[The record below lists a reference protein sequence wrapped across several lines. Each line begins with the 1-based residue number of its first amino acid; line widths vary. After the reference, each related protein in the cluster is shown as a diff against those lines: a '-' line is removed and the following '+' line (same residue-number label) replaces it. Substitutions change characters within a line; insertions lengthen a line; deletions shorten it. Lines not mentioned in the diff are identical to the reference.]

1 MNPRTDR
8 IDRSGSRAV
17 LIGVSKY
24 QDPSFPPVPAAKKS
38 LQGVHRMLVDKELAN
53 WSPDQVTSIPDPV
66 DCRRVIGDLRRLAQ
80 DTHGVLLLYFVGHG
94 TVTENGDLVLAVTD
108 TIADEADVTGLEY
121 SKIRS
126 ALLGSPAKVKVVV
139 LDCCY
144 SGRAIDVLAGDGQFL
159 ADGTDV
165 RGTYTLT
172 AADHVAHAG
181 KPDAHTA
188 FTGEL
193 LDLISTGIAGGP
205 PVLTFADLYPHLKR
219 KLIARNLPRPNQRGT
234 DTADKYPVAKNAFG
248 NITATAK
255 SRSGDHQ
262 SARQSKT
269 REGIRRRTLVLGA
282 LAVAGTG
289 AGVAAVKLRTQS
301 SDTVVLSDSDTIY
314 SLAVSPD
321 GKTLATGGGNGIR
334 LWNMATG
341 KTTATIQGNLF
352 EIHSLAFSPDGRI
365 LAGASPTGSAKAS
378 PAVSDG
384 AGVQLWDVVNGSTL
398 ATFTD
403 GTSTWVAFS
412 PDGKTLASG
421 GDSGIRLRNV
431 ATRRT
436 IATLTTDSEINSVAF
451 SPDGKILA
459 SGGGNMFLPGQ
470 PRGIRLWDI
479 ATNRRIATLTDATT
493 TSVAFSPDGKTL
505 ASGGDSGIRLW
516 NVATRSTTATPTTDD
531 AASVVFS
538 PDGKTLASGT
548 ELGPVQLWDVAT
560 GSSTDTL
567 IDDAGG
573 RVAFSPD
580 GKTIVSSG
588 GHAAGRK
595 IYLWKNPRS

>member
-1 MNPRTDR
+1 
-8 IDRSGSRAV
+8 V

-38 LQGVHRMLVDKELAN
+38 LRGVHQMLVDKELGN
-53 WSPDQVTSIPDPV
+53 WPHDQVTSIPDPV
-66 DCRRVIGDLRRLAQ
+66 DCRRVISDLRRLAQ

-94 TVTENGDLVLAVTD
+94 TVTENGDLVLVVTD

-126 ALLGSPAKVKVVV
+126 ALLGSPAKVKAVV

-159 ADGTDV
+159 ADGTDI

-181 KPDAHTA
+181 QPDACTA

-205 PVLTFADLYPHLKR
+205 PVLTFAELYPHLRR
-219 KLIARNLPRPNQRGT
+219 KLIARNLPHPNQRGT
-234 DTADKYPVAKNAFG
+234 DTADKYPVAKNASG
-248 NITATAK
+248 NVTATAA
-255 SRSGDHQ
+255 SRSEDQ
-262 SARQSKT
+262 QFARQSKT

-289 AGVAAVKLRTQS
+289 AGVAAVMLRTQS
-301 SDTVVLSDSDTIY
+301 SDTVLSDSDTVY
-314 SLAVSPD
+314 SLAFSPD
-321 GKTLATGGGNGIR
+321 GKTLASGGRSGVH
-334 LWNMATG
+334 LWNAVTG
-341 KTTATIQGNLF
+341 KTTATIRGNLF
-352 EIHSLAFSPDGRI
+352 EIDSLVFSPDGRI
-365 LAGASPTGSAKAS
+365 LAGASPMQSGL
-378 PAVSDG
+378 
-384 AGVQLWDVVNGSTL
+384 QLWDVVNGSTL

-403 GTSTWVAFS
+403 TTTASVVFS

-421 GDSGIRLRNV
+421 GLSGIRLWNV
-431 ATRRT
+431 FTRQ
-436 IATLTTDSEINSVAF
+436 IAATLASDRTNTNSVAF

-459 SGGGNMFLPGQ
+459 SGSGSIAFPNG
-470 PRGIRLWDI
+470 PRGIQLWDVATKRSI
-479 ATNRRIATLTDATT
+479 ATFTDAITA
-493 TSVAFSPDGKTL
+493 SVVFSPDGKTL

-516 NVATRSTTATPTTDD
+516 NVATRRTFATLTSDTTD
-531 AASVVFS
+531 SVVFS
-538 PDGKTLASGT
+538 PDGKILASGV
-548 ELGPVQLWDVAT
+548 LFGPVQLWDVAT

-567 IDDAGG
+567 IDDASG

-580 GKTIVSSG
+580 GKTLVSSG
-588 GHAAGRK
+588 GRSAGPK
-595 IYLWKNPRS
+595 IYLWKNPRSGS